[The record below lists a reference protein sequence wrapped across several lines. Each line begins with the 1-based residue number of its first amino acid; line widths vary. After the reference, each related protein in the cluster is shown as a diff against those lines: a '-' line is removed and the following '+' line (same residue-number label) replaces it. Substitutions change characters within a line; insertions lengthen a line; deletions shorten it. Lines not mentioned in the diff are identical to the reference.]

1 MSGSRETLVVGYD
14 RSDASHRTL
23 TVATDFAS
31 RLGARLHVVHV
42 VDLNDYPVDPD
53 SADWEQRGLAELE
66 DEFQVAT
73 AALHDWPGE
82 WTYDVQ
88 RGDPV
93 HALAEV
99 AKREGALMI
108 VVGTRG
114 GGLGTALGR
123 LLGGPWSVSHGLERA
138 GIPVLVVPA
147 PPKGTGSSSHRG

>member
-1 MSGSRETLVVGYD
+1 MNGSRETLVVGYD
-14 RSDASHRTL
+14 RSEASHHAL
-23 TVATDFAS
+23 TVATDLAS

-66 DEFQVAT
+66 DEFQVAN
-73 AALHDWPGE
+73 AALHDWSGE

-93 HALAEV
+93 HALADV

-114 GGLGTALGR
+114 GGIGAALGH
-123 LLGGPWSVSHGLERA
+123 LLGGSWSVSHGLERA
-138 GIPVLVVPA
+138 GMPVLVVPA
-147 PPKGTGSSSHRG
+147 PSNGSGRRRHRG